1 MSFDDCAPLSAA
13 VFGHFRQ
20 KFSRTESCW
29 VSRITSALLV
39 RLYGREG
46 FRGDRL
52 TLLGPINMPAMIGPF
67 GTDWEN
73 EVRSLQ
79 TDPKANVTVF
89 DNRYFFDQSKFI
101 GPNESVQEMSEKMGF
116 LEDFRSMMLSCI

>member
-1 MSFDDCAPLSAA
+1 MRPSRLPFSGISVRNLA
-13 VFGHFRQ
+13 VLNLAGYPVSLQR
-20 KFSRTESCW
+20 CW
-29 VSRITSALLV
+29 V
-39 RLYGREG
+39 RLYDREG

-79 TDPKANVTVF
+79 TGPKANVTVF